1 MLEPA
6 GPSAGVVADLWWLML
21 ALGTAV
27 FVLVVALLA
36 VGVVRSGRGDTGD
49 WRSRSS
55 WWLLGGGV
63 ALPSVVITVVL
74 VATVATMRALPDE
87 AGATPGLAIEVT
99 GRQWQ
104 WDVVY
109 PDHGVRSV
117 DEVHL
122 PAGEPVLLRLRSA
135 DVIHSFWV
143 PALAGKMDA
152 LPDHENTLIVEA
164 DEPGTYSGVCAEF
177 CGVGHTAM
185 RITVVVHDR
194 AGFDNWIE
202 TGALSG

>member
-6 GPSAGVVADLWWLML
+6 GPSAGAVADLWWLML

-27 FVLVVALLA
+27 FILVVALLG
-36 VGVVRSGRGDTGD
+36 VGLVRSGASAEGNQ
-49 WRSRSS
+49 RSPSP

-63 ALPSVVITVVL
+63 ALPSIVITVVL
-74 VATVATMRALPDE
+74 VATVVTMRALPDQ
-87 AGATPGLAIEVT
+87 AGTAPGLTIEVT
-99 GRQWQ
+99 GSQWQ

-117 DEVHL
+117 NEVHV
-122 PAGEPVLLRLRSA
+122 PAGEAVLLRLRSA

-152 LPDHENTLIVEA
+152 LPDHDNTLIVEA
-164 DEPGTYSGVCAEF
+164 DEPGTYGGACAEF
-177 CGVGHTAM
+177 CGLGHTGM
-185 RITVVVHDR
+185 RITVVAHDR
-194 AGFDNWIE
+194 AGFERWLEN
-202 TGALSG
+202 GARRG